1 MWDLKSILSTKIDN
15 ISFVNNH
22 TRREMC
28 NKGCDKR
35 KKYLENMNEFVNIE
49 QAEQKREEKIILN
62 NKLWVH

>member
-1 MWDLKSILSTKIDN
+1 
-15 ISFVNNH
+15 
-22 TRREMC
+22 MC